1 MALLASNRRR
11 PRTLTQELV
20 SSMSEQIRS
29 GAIRPG
35 AKLPTESEI
44 VQEHGVSRTVVREAI
59 SQLQAARL
67 VETRHGIGTFVLDTP
82 TQTDLRI
89 DPSEI
94 VTVRDVLAM
103 LELRISLETEAAGLA
118 AARRSA
124 EQLQEMRSALDAF
137 SLSLDNGGDTV
148 EPDYQFHEHLAQ
160 ATGNRYFAQIMRN
173 LGTATIPRT
182 RVRALPSTADYVLY
196 LRGVN
201 REHENIYQAIACRD
215 PEAARAAM
223 RHHLT
228 NSRERLRRAH
238 DAAAVSATS
247 SLPENGGTGTLET

>member
-1 MALLASNRRR
+1 MALLVSTRRR

-35 AKLPTESEI
+35 NKLPTESEI

-67 VETRHGIGTFVLDTP
+67 VETRHGIGTFVLEP
-82 TQTDLRI
+82 PARTDLRI

-118 AARRSA
+118 AARRSE

-137 SLSLDNGGDTV
+137 SLGLDSGGDTV
-148 EPDYQFHEHLAQ
+148 DPDYQFHEHLAQ

-201 REHENIYQAIACRD
+201 REHESIYQAIASRD

-223 RHHLT
+223 RNHLT

-238 DAAAVSATS
+238 DAAAVSAALS
-247 SLPENGGTGTLET
+247 SSETGDTGTLGT